1 MKWRLLRGTILAG
14 CVTTMLLGQLSC
26 RRQQGIRIGFVV
38 TTLSNPYFVTMVNA
52 AKAEVAKTPGAQLI
66 VQAPDQAVQ
75 VSQQI
80 DDVDNLIAQHVN
92 ALCIVPADSKGI
104 LPAITKA
111 NQAGIP
117 VLILDNKIDAD
128 LAAKEGVHTVT
139 YIGSD
144 NFVGGKM
151 AGEYMISKLPK
162 GGDVAILEGVS
173 GVDAAIQRKAGF
185 LAALASAP
193 KLHVVASQPADWDRE
208 KALNIFQNMLQAH
221 PNIKGVFGSNDEM
234 ALGALQAIH
243 TAGRDHKIVIV
254 GYDAIQD
261 SLNAIR
267 KGDMDA
273 TIAQL
278 PAEVG
283 ELGVKNAI
291 QVVNH
296 QAVPPVIPTEVK
308 LVTAENVASF
318 Q

>member
-1 MKWRLLRGTILAG
+1 MKCRLLQTAVLS
-14 CVTTMLLGQLSC
+14 CLVTAVFLGQLGC
-26 RRQQGIRIGFVV
+26 HRQQGIRIGFVV

-52 AKAEVAKTPGAQLI
+52 AKAEAAKTPGVQLI

-75 VSQQI
+75 VGQQI
-80 DDVDNLIAQHVN
+80 DDVDNLIAQHVDV
-92 ALCIVPADSKGI
+92 LCIVPADSKGI
-104 LPAITKA
+104 LPAIAKA

-117 VLILDNKIDAD
+117 VLILDNKIDQD
-128 LAAKEGVHTVT
+128 LAAKEGVHTIT

-144 NFVGGKM
+144 NFVGGRM
-151 AGEYMISKLPK
+151 AGQYMISTLPQ

-243 TAGRDHKIVIV
+243 TAGKDHKIVIV

-261 SLNAIR
+261 SLNAIQ

-273 TIAQL
+273 TIAQM
-278 PAEVG
+278 PDQVG
-283 ELGVKNAI
+283 QLGVRYAL
-291 QVVNH
+291 QVN
-296 QAVPPVIPTEVK
+296 QGKSIPLNIPTEVR
-308 LVTAENVASF
+308 LVTRETSL
-318 Q
+318 QSK

>member
-1 MKWRLLRGTILAG
+1 MKWRLPKKVILVGFATVVFFGQFG
-14 CVTTMLLGQLSC
+14 CH
-26 RRQQGIRIGFVV
+26 RQQRIRIGFVV

-52 AKAEVAKTPGAQLI
+52 AKAEAGKTQGVELI

-75 VSQQI
+75 VGQQI

-104 LPAITKA
+104 LPAIAKA

-128 LAAKEGVHTVT
+128 LAAKDGVHTVT

-144 NFVGGKM
+144 NLVGGKM

-193 KLHVVASQPADWDRE
+193 QLHVVASQPADWDRE
-208 KALNIFQNMLQAH
+208 KALNTFQNMLQAH

-243 TAGRDHKIVIV
+243 AVGKDHKIVIV

-267 KGDMDA
+267 NGDMDA

-283 ELGVKNAI
+283 DWGVKYAL
-291 QVVNH
+291 QVANH
-296 QAVPPVIPTEVK
+296 QSVPPVIPTEVK
-308 LVTAENVASF
+308 LVTSQNVASF

>member
-1 MKWRLLRGTILAG
+1 
-14 CVTTMLLGQLSC
+14 
-26 RRQQGIRIGFVV
+26 
-38 TTLSNPYFVTMVNA
+38 
-52 AKAEVAKTPGAQLI
+52 
-66 VQAPDQAVQ
+66 
-75 VSQQI
+75 
-80 DDVDNLIAQHVN
+80 
-92 ALCIVPADSKGI
+92 
-104 LPAITKA
+104 
-111 NQAGIP
+111 
-117 VLILDNKIDAD
+117 
-128 LAAKEGVHTVT
+128 
-139 YIGSD
+139 
-144 NFVGGKM
+144 
-151 AGEYMISKLPK
+151 
-162 GGDVAILEGVS
+162 
-173 GVDAAIQRKAGF
+173 VDAAIQRKAGF

>member
-1 MKWRLLRGTILAG
+1 MKWRILKGTILAG
-14 CVTTMLLGQLSC
+14 LVTGVLCGQLGC
-26 RRQQGIRIGFVV
+26 HRQNGIRIGFVV
-38 TTLSNPYFVTMVNA
+38 TTLSNPYFVTMVNT
-52 AKAEVAKTPGAQLI
+52 AKAEAAKTPGVQLI

-75 VSQQI
+75 VGQQI

-92 ALCIVPADSKGI
+92 VLCIVPADSKGI
-104 LPAITKA
+104 LPAIAKA

-117 VLILDNKIDAD
+117 VLILDNKIDPQ

-173 GVDAAIQRKAGF
+173 GVDAANQRKAGF

-193 KLHVVASQPADWDRE
+193 QLHVVASQPADWDRE
-208 KALNIFQNMLQAH
+208 KGLNVFQNMLQAH

-243 TAGRDHKIVIV
+243 TAGKDHKIVIV

-283 ELGVKNAI
+283 QFGVKYAL

-296 QAVPPVIPTEVK
+296 QAVPPNIPTEVK
-308 LVTAENVASF
+308 LVTAANVASF